1 MADLLVEYVIQQR
14 SVPPQGFRL
23 LSDGTLL
30 RLTSD
35 NAPPAPTARLDQDRA
50 DLAWQA
56 AGTLSPEAL
65 EQARAALQA
74 ADLFSLPPVL
84 LINYC
89 KDDPPT
95 GIWQVTLDGQRAR
108 IVVFD
113 PRPKRQARLDAL
125 LAALEPL
132 LATE

>member
-1 MADLLVEYVIQQR
+1 MPDLLVEYVTHQR
-14 SVPPQGFRL
+14 GVPPQGFHL

-30 RLTSD
+30 RPAPD

-50 DLAWQA
+50 DLVWQT
-56 AGTLSPEAL
+56 AGTLRPEAL
-65 EQARAALQA
+65 DQVRAALQA

-95 GIWQVTLDGQRAR
+95 GIWQVCLDGQRAR

-113 PRPKRQARLDAL
+113 PRPKREARLDAL

-132 LATE
+132 LATK

>member
-1 MADLLVEYVIQQR
+1 MPDRLVEYVIQQR
-14 SVPPQGFRL
+14 GVPPQGFRL

-30 RLTSD
+30 RLAPD
-35 NAPPAPTARLDQDRA
+35 NAPPTPTARLDQDRA
-50 DLAWQA
+50 DLVWQA
-56 AGTLSPEAL
+56 AGTLRPEAL
-65 EQARAALQA
+65 DQARAALQA

-95 GIWQVTLDGQRAR
+95 GIWQVCLAGQAAR

-113 PRPKRQARLDAL
+113 PRPKREARLDAL

>member
-1 MADLLVEYVIQQR
+1 MPDLLVEYVIQQR
-14 SVPPQGFRL
+14 GVPPQGFRL

-30 RLTSD
+30 RPAPENT
-35 NAPPAPTARLDQDRA
+35 PPAPTARLDQDRA
-50 DLAWQA
+50 DLVWQT
-56 AGTLSPEAL
+56 AGALSPDAL
-65 EQARAALQA
+65 EQVRAALQA

-95 GIWQVTLDGQRAR
+95 GIWQVCLDGQQAR

-113 PRPKRQARLDAL
+113 PRPRREARLDAL